1 MYENT
6 EKLQSN
12 EVEDLGAAPS
22 TIPLEMEQLPGESIF
37 DYTQR
42 IRKEMIIN
50 SCAKGIPSDPKDVAM
65 VNNILNSMDAQ
76 EVNKA
81 RIANEDKA
89 ANADKEASNLI
100 RSLLTMV
107 GNSNP
112 YLAENPVPR
121 DIKATG
127 TIGPGV
133 TLVEGELDQSHRVLN
148 HATFMAEQRA
158 KNPKQAEEDDD

>member
-12 EVEDLGAAPS
+12 EIENLEAPAS
-22 TIPLEMEQLPGESIF
+22 TILLEMEQLPGESIF

-42 IRKEMIIN
+42 IRKEMILN
-50 SCAKGIPSDPKDVAM
+50 ACAAGVPSDPKDVAM
-65 VNNILNSMDAQ
+65 VNNILNSMDTQ

-81 RIANEDKA
+81 RIANEDKT

-107 GNSNP
+107 GNTNP
-112 YLAENPVPR
+112 YLAEKPVPR

-133 TLVEGELDQSHRVLN
+133 TLVDGELDQSHRVLN

-158 KNPKQAEEDDD
+158 KNPKQTEEDED